1 MVDPV
6 PMPEPHLQQPERP
19 KGESL
24 WWRLLWLVIIAA
36 LISLGQTLLFA
47 LAVVQL
53 ILMAANSRRR
63 NAEIASFGAR
73 LGGWLAKAAK
83 FQTAASE
90 EKPWP
95 WSPFD

>member
-6 PMPEPHLQQPERP
+6 STPEPQNPEPDAP

-24 WWRLLWLVIIAA
+24 WWRLLWLIIIGA
-36 LISLGQTLLFA
+36 LISLAQTLLFA

-53 ILMAANSRRR
+53 ILMATNSRRR
-63 NAEIASFGAR
+63 NEEIASFGAR